1 MTSAFPA
8 KAVVAVMAGMLSAAS
23 VAVVAAPCAAAP
35 PPAAPF
41 RSMTFQVEFSS
52 RVEERVQISGLPIIN
67 QRNGR
72 SMGAPGGGSWRSLV
86 ANGAVGTA
94 TITVDVIAITGDGL
108 VVDVEEV
115 SEKRAVPKTRIGI
128 TTQGKLIYD
137 PGKVL
142 LNEEELLLLQLL
154 NRALVEGH
162 DGDGATWTDDLS
174 VQGFK
179 DVTTYR
185 IVSSTE
191 AQPGPVLHMEI
202 QRNVSAVAG
211 QPFELTAT
219 GKLDYNE
226 QRVTPLSAT
235 LRERRTS
242 ATPTGKQQYVNVLF
256 EYKLLTDTAAKV

>member
-1 MTSAFPA
+1 MTSAFMA
-8 KAVVAVMAGMLSAAS
+8 KAVVALMAGTLLAAP
-23 VAVVAAPCAAAP
+23 VTAVAAPSAPAAP
-35 PPAAPF
+35 AAAPF
-41 RSMTFQVEFSS
+41 RSMSFQVEFSS
-52 RVEERVQISGLPIIN
+52 RVEERVQISGLPMIN

-86 ANGAVGTA
+86 ANGAKGTA
-94 TITVDVIAITGDGL
+94 TIDIDVIAITGDGL
-108 VVDVEEV
+108 VVDVTEL
-115 SEKRAVPKTRIGI
+115 SDQRGVPKTRIGI

-137 PGKVL
+137 SAKVL

-174 VQGFK
+174 AHGFK

-185 IVSSTE
+185 IVSSSE
-191 AQPGPVLHMEI
+191 AQPGPVLHMELE
-202 QRNVSAVAG
+202 RNVSAVAG

-219 GKLDYNE
+219 GKIDYNE

-256 EYKLLTDTAAKV
+256 EYKLLSDTAKV

>member
-1 MTSAFPA
+1 MTSAFVA
-8 KAVVAVMAGMLSAAS
+8 KAVVAL
-23 VAVVAAPCAAAP
+23 AVGILPAPLGAVAAPSAAAP
-35 PPAAPF
+35 PAAAPF
-41 RSMTFQVEFSS
+41 RSMTFKVEFSS
-52 RVEERVQISGLPIIN
+52 RVEERVQISGLPVIN

-94 TITVDVIAITGDGL
+94 TIAIDVIAITGDGL

-179 DVTTYR
+179 DVTTFR
-185 IVSSTE
+185 IISSTE
-191 AQPGPVLHMEI
+191 AQPGPVLHMELE
-202 QRNVSAVAG
+202 RNVSAVAG
-211 QPFELTAT
+211 QPFELIAT
-219 GKLDYNE
+219 GKMDYNE

-235 LRERRTS
+235 VRERRSS

-256 EYKLLTDTAAKV
+256 EYKLVTDSAAKV

>member
-1 MTSAFPA
+1 MTRALAAS
-8 KAVVAVMAGMLSAAS
+8 AVVALMAGMLSAT
-23 VAVVAAPCAAAP
+23 PLAAAAASP
-35 PPAAPF
+35 PVAPF

-52 RVEERVQISGLPIIN
+52 RVEERVQVSGLSARNP
-67 QRNGR
+67 RNGK
-72 SMGAPGGGSWRSLV
+72 SMGAVGGGSWKSFV
-86 ANGAVGTA
+86 ANGATGTA
-94 TITVDVIAITGDGL
+94 TITIDVIAVTGDGL
-108 VVDVEEV
+108 VVDVTEV
-115 SEKRAVPKTRIGI
+115 SDQRAVPKTRIGI

-137 PGKVL
+137 PAKVV

-174 VQGFK
+174 VHGFK

-191 AQPGPVLHMEI
+191 AQPGPVLHMELE
-202 QRNVSAVAG
+202 RNVSAVAG

-219 GKLDYNE
+219 GRIDYNE

-242 ATPTGKQQYVNVLF
+242 ASPTGKQQYVNVLF
-256 EYKLLTDTAAKV
+256 EYKLVTDTAAKV